1 MAQGDE
7 PKGEPK
13 YMSEFQESANTNTT
27 GTPRWVGLAVVVLG
41 GISLLGL
48 GVGLSALN
56 QARSV
61 EQSTQ
66 ATVKQAN
73 EALAQRLAKADE
85 INQQMQS
92 DVKVVTDRL
101 KLTQSELIA
110 ARKQNKN
117 ATTAV
122 DQKVTSLATS
132 VKAELATKA
141 NADDVNKL
149 NGDVTGVKT
158 DLDATKN
165 SIQMARSEM
174 GTLIARNHDEID
186 QLRRMGQRDYFEFTV
201 QRKGGA
207 TKVGTIQIELK
218 DTNTRK
224 NRYTINV
231 LADDNS
237 FEKKDRSVNEPIFFY
252 TGGTQGHQVNRHG
265 IPERT
270 EGRGGSG
277 LGQHSNAWAVS
288 EFCRSYASIP
298 WEHSKIGRIPENP
311 PFFDDVHPGI
321 KIGRKKS

>member
-1 MAQGDE
+1 
-7 PKGEPK
+7 
-13 YMSEFQESANTNTT
+13 MSDFQDSANTT
-27 GTPRWVGLAVVVLG
+27 GTPRWVGLAVAVLG

-48 GVGLSALN
+48 GVGWSALN
-56 QARSV
+56 QAKSI
-61 EQSTQ
+61 EQSTSAQ
-66 ATVKQAN
+66 VKQAN
-73 EALAQRLAKADE
+73 DALAQRLAKEDE
-85 INQQMQS
+85 INQQLQS
-92 DVKVVTDRL
+92 DLKVVTD
-101 KLTQSELIA
+101 KLNVTHADLVA
-110 ARKQNKN
+110 ARNQNKN
-117 ATTAV
+117 ATVAV

-141 NADDVNKL
+141 NSDDVNKL

-207 TKVGTIQIELK
+207 TKVGSIQIELK
-218 DTNTRK
+218 DTNLKK

-252 TGGTQGHQVNRHG
+252 TGGTRAAIELVVNKVTKTTATG
-265 IPERT
+265 YLSVPKAAGAT
-270 EGRGGSG
+270 SASAATSG
-277 LGQHSNAWAVS
+277 Q
-288 EFCRSYASIP
+288 
-298 WEHSKIGRIPENP
+298 
-311 PFFDDVHPGI
+311 
-321 KIGRKKS
+321 

>member
-1 MAQGDE
+1 
-7 PKGEPK
+7 
-13 YMSEFQESANTNTT
+13 MSEFQETT
-27 GTPRWVGLAVVVLG
+27 TTSGTPRWVGLAVAILG

-56 QARSV
+56 QARSI

-66 ATVKQAN
+66 ATVRQAN
-73 EALAQRLAKADE
+73 EALSQRLAKADE

-92 DVKVVTDRL
+92 DVKVVTDKL
-101 KLTQSELIA
+101 KVTHADLVA
-110 ARKQNKN
+110 ARKQNKY
-117 ATTAV
+117 ATVAV
-122 DQKVTSLATS
+122 DQKVTNLATS

-141 NADDVNKL
+141 NNDDVNKL
-149 NGDVTGVKT
+149 NGDVSGVKS

-186 QLRRMGQRDYFEFTV
+186 QLRHLGQRDYFEFTV

-207 TKVGTIQIELK
+207 TKVGSIQIVLK
-218 DTNTRK
+218 DTNTKK

-252 TGGTQGHQVNRHG
+252 TGGTRTAIELVVNKVTKSTATG
-265 IPERT
+265 YLSVPKA
-270 EGRGGSG
+270 SG
-277 LGQHSNAWAVS
+277 ATSASTATSGQ
-288 EFCRSYASIP
+288 
-298 WEHSKIGRIPENP
+298 
-311 PFFDDVHPGI
+311 
-321 KIGRKKS
+321 